1 MTASQLRAR
10 LEEEIRE
17 LPDSRL
23 QEVYDLIH
31 VFRLG
36 LQREQ
41 VQDASDVMRFAGA
54 WDDLNDFD
62 DFDAFDAE
70 IRARRRTAFST
81 RRRHEASAD

>member
-10 LEEEIRE
+10 LQAEIRE

-36 LQREQ
+36 LKQEQ

-62 DFDAFDAE
+62 AFEAE

>member
-23 QEVYDLIH
+23 QEVYELIH

-41 VQDASDVMRFAGA
+41 VQDANDVMRFAGA
-54 WDDLNDFD
+54 WDDLY

>member
-10 LEEEIRE
+10 LQEEIRE
-17 LPDSRL
+17 LPDSQL

-62 DFDAFDAE
+62 AFDAE

>member
-1 MTASQLRAR
+1 MTQLRAE
-10 LEEEIRE
+10 LQEEIRE

-23 QEVYDLIH
+23 QEVYDLIQ

-36 LQREQ
+36 LQRER

-62 DFDAFDAE
+62 AFEAE